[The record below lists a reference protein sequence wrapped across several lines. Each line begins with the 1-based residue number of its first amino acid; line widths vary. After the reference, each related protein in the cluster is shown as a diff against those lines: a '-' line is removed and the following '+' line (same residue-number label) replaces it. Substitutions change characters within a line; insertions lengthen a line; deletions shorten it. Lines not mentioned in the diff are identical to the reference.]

1 MHLQQW
7 LSLHH
12 VMQAADW
19 HLSPDHDDW
28 KRHQGLKGNLEPTQH
43 IRI

>member
-1 MHLQQW
+1 MLLRQW
-7 LSLHH
+7 LSLQA
-12 VMQAADW
+12 MQIADW

-28 KRHQGLKGNLEPTQH
+28 KRHQGSKGNLEPTQH